1 MTKYVA
7 PVFNKSR
14 DSYEVEV
21 IAEQTNKNTIDKI
34 LDTVGLLE
42 LAENFKN
49 EQIDM
54 ETLIT
59 STA

>member
-21 IAEQTNKNTIDKI
+21 IAEQTNKNMIEKI

-54 ETLIT
+54 
-59 STA
+59 